1 MKLRLIYII
10 LLAFL
15 GWIPIKAQSELE
27 PFLKVAGQNNP
38 QLLARFNEYLAALEK
53 LPQVKSLPDPQLAM
67 AYFLQPIET
76 RMGPQRFKLSVSQF
90 FPWFGSLNAA
100 EAQAAEEAKSKL
112 EIFEETKSRLFHELR
127 SSYYS
132 LFLTTEAIEII
143 LDNQKILESFKR
155 LALIKIESGKG
166 SSLDDIRLDIELGD
180 LENQLALLRDQIH
193 TQWIAFDNL
202 VNSQDSG
209 RPNIP
214 AELENVDLLMSKT
227 AIRDSIFRRNHKLL
241 KLDLEKAALLA
252 RKEIANLSGKPNFT
266 LGLDYIAVGQG
277 ESNLSGR
284 DAFVFPKIGISIPV
298 YRDKYKARVQ
308 EVVYREVAKDHEKTD
323 QMNILENLLESV
335 WKDYQDADRRIVLYQ
350 RQTGLTG
357 IALDLLEI
365 DFAANRSPFEEI
377 LRMER
382 KLLAYSL
389 QLEKARTDK
398 WVAISYIN
406 YLMGK

>member
-1 MKLRLIYII
+1 MKLRIVYII

-15 GWIPIKAQSELE
+15 GWVPVKAQSGLD
-27 PFLKVAGQNNP
+27 PFLEEAGKNNP

-67 AYFLQPIET
+67 AYFIQPVET

-90 FPWFGSLNAA
+90 FPWFGSLDAA
-100 EAQAAEEAKSKL
+100 GTLAAEEAKSKL
-112 EIFEETKSRLFHELR
+112 EVFEETKSRLFHEIR

-132 LFLTTEAIEII
+132 LFLTSKAIEISS
-143 LDNQKILESFKR
+143 DNQKILESFKR

-180 LENQLALLRDQIH
+180 LENQLALLDDQIQA
-193 TQWIAFDNL
+193 QWIAFDKL
-202 VNSQDSG
+202 VNTPDAG
-209 RPNIP
+209 RPVLP
-214 AELENVDLLMSKT
+214 TELENVDLSISKT
-227 AIRDSIFRRNHKLL
+227 VIRESIFQKNHILL
-241 KLDLEKAALLA
+241 KLDLESSALLA

-266 LGLDYIAVGQG
+266 VGLDYIMVGKG
-277 ESNLSGR
+277 ENNLSGR
-284 DAFVFPKIGISIPV
+284 DAFVFPRIGINIPV

-308 EVVYREVAKDHEKTD
+308 EIVYREVAKNHEKTD
-323 QMNILENLLESV
+323 QKNVLDNLLESV
-335 WKDYQDADRRIVLYQ
+335 WKDYRDAERRIILYE
-350 RQTGLTG
+350 RQTGLTENA
-357 IALDLLEI
+357 IEILVI
-365 DFAANRSPFEEI
+365 DFAANRAPFEEI

-389 QLEKARTDK
+389 QVEKARTDK
-398 WVAISYIN
+398 LVAISFIK